1 MKYETI
7 IFDMDGTLVD
17 SKINFPAIY
26 RALKLEPGRSIVE
39 HVNSLPEAEREAAMD
54 IVHFYE
60 DEGARLSNLIP
71 GALALVEKLRQRD
84 VNVGVFTL
92 NSRAIAVKTL
102 QLHQFHI
109 PVVVTRDDA
118 KPKPHPE
125 GLLKICEHFST
136 SQEKALYVGDY
147 KYDLIAGKNAN
158 IRTALFLPAAPDFST
173 ADAYLQFTHFSEL
186 AQYLFDS

>member
-26 RALKLEPGRSIVE
+26 QALNLKSGNSIVQ
-39 HVNSLPEAEREAAMD
+39 HINTLPESERESAMA

-60 DEGARLSNLIP
+60 DEGARLSRPIP
-71 GALALVEKLRQRD
+71 GAFDLVQQLLMKN

-92 NSRAIAVKTL
+92 NSRAIALQTL
-102 QLHQFHI
+102 QLHKLRI

-118 KPKPHPE
+118 KPKPDPE
-125 GLLKICEHFST
+125 GLLKICEHYST
-136 SQEKALYVGDY
+136 SQEKTLYVGDY

-158 IRTALFLPAAPDFST
+158 IRTALFSPEAPDFST
-173 ADAYLQFTHFSEL
+173 SDAYLQFTHFSEL
-186 AQYLFDS
+186 ERYLFDS